1 MKARLAYWGLRVGV
15 GLVGLLPNSAA
26 VWLGSFA
33 GRMWY
38 SVDSE
43 RRRMATRH
51 MERVLGS
58 ESDFARASE
67 SVMKSY
73 GRYFAEAL
81 WVRAKRVPEILERTS
96 VEGLEMV
103 LAAKDQGNGMVFAV
117 PHVGNWEVAAPV
129 AVKEGIPVVAVAE
142 DLPNKQITNWFTSM
156 RNDFGIE
163 IVLATGRIEVMR
175 QLEAAIADNKAVALL
190 SDRDLNGKGVDVEFF
205 GEHTTLPAGP
215 AALAVKTGAPLFP
228 VAAYFDGNGHHVVVR
243 PPIKAPEGK
252 RSDQVKKMTQMM
264 AGELESLI
272 LAAPDQWH
280 LVVPNW
286 PSDRE

>member
-1 MKARLAYWGLRVGV
+1 MAYWGMRVV
-15 GLVGLLPNSAA
+15 AGLLGLLPHSAA
-26 VWLGSFA
+26 IWLGSLV
-33 GRMWY
+33 GRLWY
-38 SVDSE
+38 SLDGG

-58 ESDFARASE
+58 GTDVAGASE

-81 WVRAKRVPEILERTS
+81 WVRAQRIPGLMEKTS
-96 VEGLEMV
+96 VEGLQLV
-103 LAAKDQGNGMVFAV
+103 VAAKDEGNGMIFSV
-117 PHVGNWEVAAPV
+117 PHLGNWEVAAPV
-129 AVKEGIPVVAVAE
+129 AAKVGIPVVAVAE
-142 DLPNKQITNWFTSM
+142 DLPNRRITDWFTSM
-156 RNDFGIE
+156 RNDMGIE

-190 SDRDLNGKGVDVEFF
+190 ADRDLNGKGVEVEFF
-205 GEHTTLPAGP
+205 GENTTMPAGP

-228 VAAYFDGNGHHVVVR
+228 VAAYFDGDGHHVVVR
-243 PPIKAPEGK
+243 PAIEVPEGK
-252 RSDQVKKMTQMM
+252 RSDQVKKMTQSM
-264 AGELESLI
+264 AGEFENLI

>member
-1 MKARLAYWGLRVGV
+1 MRAWLAYWGLRVGA
-15 GLVGLLPNSAA
+15 GLVGLLPHSA
-26 VWLGSFA
+26 VIWLGSLV
-33 GRMWY
+33 GRVWY
-38 SVDSE
+38 LLDGG

-58 ESDFARASE
+58 GSDVAGASE

-81 WVRAKRVPEILERTS
+81 WVRAQRIPGLMEKTS
-96 VEGLEMV
+96 VEGLDLV
-103 LAAKDQGNGMVFAV
+103 VAARDEGNGMVFSV
-117 PHVGNWEVAAPV
+117 PHLGNWEVAAPV
-129 AVKEGIPVVAVAE
+129 AAKVGIPVVAVAE
-142 DLPNKQITNWFTSM
+142 DLPNSRITDWFTSM
-156 RNDFGIE
+156 RNDIGIE
-163 IVLATGRIEVMR
+163 IVLATGRVEVMR

-190 SDRDLNGKGVDVEFF
+190 ADRDLNGKGVEVEFF
-205 GEHTTLPAGP
+205 GENTTMPAGP

-228 VAAYFDGNGHHVVVR
+228 VAAYFDGDGHRVVVR
-243 PPIKAPEGK
+243 PAIEVPEGK
-252 RSDQVKKMTQMM
+252 RSDQVKKMTQSM
-264 AGELESLI
+264 AGEFENLI

>member
-1 MKARLAYWGLRVGV
+1 MRSWLAYWGLRVGA
-15 GLVGLLPNSAA
+15 GLLGLLPHSAA
-26 VWLGSFA
+26 IWLGSLV
-33 GRMWY
+33 GRLWY
-38 SVDSE
+38 SFDGG

-58 ESDFARASE
+58 GSDVAGASE

-81 WVRAKRVPEILERTS
+81 WVRAQRIPGLMEKTS
-96 VEGLEMV
+96 VEGLDLV
-103 LAAKDQGNGMVFAV
+103 VAARDEGNGMVFSV
-117 PHVGNWEVAAPV
+117 PHMGNWEVAAPV
-129 AVKEGIPVVAVAE
+129 AAKVGIPVVAVAE
-142 DLPNKQITNWFTSM
+142 DLPNSRITDWFTSM
-156 RNDFGIE
+156 RNDIGIE
-163 IVLATGRIEVMR
+163 IVLATGRVEVMR

-190 SDRDLNGKGVDVEFF
+190 ADRDLNGKGVEVEFF
-205 GEHTTLPAGP
+205 GENTTMPAGP

-228 VAAYFDGNGHHVVVR
+228 VAAYFDGDGHHVVVR
-243 PPIKAPEGK
+243 PAIEVPEGK
-252 RSDQVKKMTQMM
+252 RSDQVKKMTQSM
-264 AGELESLI
+264 AGEFENLI

>member
-1 MKARLAYWGLRVGV
+1 MRAWLAYWGLRVGA
-15 GLVGLLPNSAA
+15 GLVGLLPHSA
-26 VWLGSFA
+26 VIWLGSLV
-33 GRMWY
+33 GRVWY
-38 SVDSE
+38 SLDGG

-58 ESDFARASE
+58 GSDVAGASE

-81 WVRAKRVPEILERTS
+81 WVRAQRIPGLMEKTS
-96 VEGLEMV
+96 VEGLDLV
-103 LAAKDQGNGMVFAV
+103 VAARDEGNGMVFSV
-117 PHVGNWEVAAPV
+117 PHLGNWEVAAPV
-129 AVKEGIPVVAVAE
+129 AAKVGIPVVAVAE
-142 DLPNKQITNWFTSM
+142 DLPNSRITDWFTSM
-156 RNDFGIE
+156 RNDIGIE
-163 IVLATGRIEVMR
+163 IVLATGRVEVMR

-190 SDRDLNGKGVDVEFF
+190 ADRDLNRKGVEVEFF
-205 GEHTTLPAGP
+205 GEKTTMPAGP

-228 VAAYFDGNGHHVVVR
+228 VAAYFDGDGHRVVVR
-243 PPIKAPEGK
+243 PAIEVPEGK
-252 RSDQVKKMTQMM
+252 RSDQVKKMTQSM
-264 AGELESLI
+264 AGEFENLI

>member
-1 MKARLAYWGLRVGV
+1 MRARLAYWGLRVGA
-15 GLVGLLPNSAA
+15 GLVGLLPHSA
-26 VWLGSFA
+26 VIWLGSLV
-33 GRMWY
+33 GSVWY
-38 SVDSE
+38 SVDGG

-58 ESDFARASE
+58 GSDVAGASE

-81 WVRAKRVPEILERTS
+81 WVRAQRIPRLMEKTS
-96 VEGLEMV
+96 VEGLDLV
-103 LAAKDQGNGMVFAV
+103 VAARDEGNGMVFSV
-117 PHVGNWEVAAPV
+117 PHLGNWEVAAPV
-129 AVKEGIPVVAVAE
+129 AAKVGIPVVAVAE
-142 DLPNKQITNWFTSM
+142 DLPNSRITEWFTSM
-156 RNDFGIE
+156 RNDIGIE
-163 IVLATGRIEVMR
+163 IVLATGRVEVMR

-190 SDRDLNGKGVDVEFF
+190 ADRDLNGKGVEVEFF
-205 GEHTTLPAGP
+205 GENTTMPAGP

-228 VAAYFDGNGHHVVVR
+228 VAAYFDGDGHRVVVR
-243 PPIKAPEGK
+243 PAIEVPEGK
-252 RSDQVKKMTQMM
+252 RSDQVKKMTQSM
-264 AGELESLI
+264 AGEFENLI

>member
-1 MKARLAYWGLRVGV
+1 MRAWLAYWGLRVGA
-15 GLVGLLPNSAA
+15 GLVGLLPHSA
-26 VWLGSFA
+26 VIWLGSLV
-33 GRMWY
+33 GRVWY
-38 SVDSE
+38 SLDGG

-58 ESDFARASE
+58 GSDVAGASE

-81 WVRAKRVPEILERTS
+81 WVRAQRIPRLMEKTS
-96 VEGLEMV
+96 VEGLDLV
-103 LAAKDQGNGMVFAV
+103 VAARDEGNGMVFSV
-117 PHVGNWEVAAPV
+117 PHMGNWEVAAPV
-129 AVKEGIPVVAVAE
+129 AAKVGIPVVAVAE
-142 DLPNKQITNWFTSM
+142 DLPNSRITDWFTSM
-156 RNDFGIE
+156 RNDIGIE
-163 IVLATGRIEVMR
+163 IVLATGRVEVMR

-190 SDRDLNGKGVDVEFF
+190 ADRDLNGKGVEVEFF
-205 GEHTTLPAGP
+205 GENTTMPAGP

-228 VAAYFDGNGHHVVVR
+228 VAAYFDGDGHHVVVR
-243 PPIKAPEGK
+243 PAIEVPEGK
-252 RSDQVKKMTQMM
+252 RSDQVKRMTQSM
-264 AGELESLI
+264 AEEFENLI

>member
-1 MKARLAYWGLRVGV
+1 MRAWLAYWGLRVGA
-15 GLVGLLPNSAA
+15 GLVGLLPHSA
-26 VWLGSFA
+26 VIWLGSLF
-33 GRMWY
+33 GRVWY
-38 SVDSE
+38 SLDGG

-58 ESDFARASE
+58 GSDVAGASE

-81 WVRAKRVPEILERTS
+81 WVRAQRIPGLMEKTS
-96 VEGLEMV
+96 VEGLDLV
-103 LAAKDQGNGMVFAV
+103 VAARDEDNGMVFSV
-117 PHVGNWEVAAPV
+117 PHLGNWEVAAPV
-129 AVKEGIPVVAVAE
+129 AAKVGIPVVAVAE
-142 DLPNKQITNWFTSM
+142 DLPNSRITDWFTSM
-156 RNDFGIE
+156 RNDIGIE
-163 IVLATGRIEVMR
+163 IVLATGRVEVMR

-190 SDRDLNGKGVDVEFF
+190 ADRDLNGKGVEVEFF
-205 GEHTTLPAGP
+205 GESTTMPAGP

-228 VAAYFDGNGHHVVVR
+228 VAAYFDGDGHRVVVR
-243 PPIKAPEGK
+243 PAIEVPEGK
-252 RSDQVKKMTQMM
+252 RSDQVKKMTQSM
-264 AGELESLI
+264 AGEFENLI

>member
-1 MKARLAYWGLRVGV
+1 M
-15 GLVGLLPNSAA
+15 GLLPHSAA
-26 VWLGSFA
+26 IWLGSLV
-33 GRMWY
+33 GRVWY
-38 SVDSE
+38 SLDGG

-58 ESDFARASE
+58 GTDVAGASE

-81 WVRAKRVPEILERTS
+81 WVRAQRIPGLIEKTS
-96 VEGLEMV
+96 VEGLDLV
-103 LAAKDQGNGMVFAV
+103 VAAKDEGNGMVYSV
-117 PHVGNWEVAAPV
+117 PHLGNWEVAAPV
-129 AVKEGIPVVAVAE
+129 SAKVGVPVVAVAE
-142 DLPNKQITNWFTSM
+142 DLPNKRITDWFTSM
-156 RNDFGIE
+156 RNDMGIE

-190 SDRDLNGKGVDVEFF
+190 ADRDLNGKGVEVEFF
-205 GEHTTLPAGP
+205 GENTTMPAGP

-228 VAAYFDGNGHHVVVR
+228 VAAYFDGDGHHVVVR
-243 PPIKAPEGK
+243 PAIEVPEGK
-252 RSDQVKKMTQMM
+252 RSDQVKKMTQSM
-264 AGELESLI
+264 AEEFENLI
-272 LAAPDQWH
+272 RAAPDQWH

>member
-1 MKARLAYWGLRVGV
+1 MRAWLAYWGLRVGA
-15 GLVGLLPNSAA
+15 GLVGLLPHSA
-26 VWLGSFA
+26 VIWLGSLF
-33 GRMWY
+33 GRVWY
-38 SVDSE
+38 SLDGG

-58 ESDFARASE
+58 GSDVAGASE

-81 WVRAKRVPEILERTS
+81 WVRAQRIPGLMEKTS
-96 VEGLEMV
+96 VEGLDLV
-103 LAAKDQGNGMVFAV
+103 VAARDEGNGMVFSV
-117 PHVGNWEVAAPV
+117 PHLGNWEVAAPV
-129 AVKEGIPVVAVAE
+129 AAKVGIPVVAVAE
-142 DLPNKQITNWFTSM
+142 DLPNSRITDWFTSM
-156 RNDFGIE
+156 RNDIGIE
-163 IVLATGRIEVMR
+163 IVLATGRVEVMR

-190 SDRDLNGKGVDVEFF
+190 ADRDLNGKGVEVEFF
-205 GEHTTLPAGP
+205 GENTTMPAGP

-228 VAAYFDGNGHHVVVR
+228 VAAYFDGDGHRVVVR
-243 PPIKAPEGK
+243 PAIEVPEGK
-252 RSDQVKKMTQMM
+252 RSDQVKKMTQSM
-264 AGELESLI
+264 AGEFENLI

>member
-1 MKARLAYWGLRVGV
+1 MRARLAYWGLRVGA
-15 GLVGLLPNSAA
+15 GLVGLLPHSA
-26 VWLGSFA
+26 VIWLGSLV
-33 GRMWY
+33 GRVWY
-38 SVDSE
+38 SLDGG

-58 ESDFARASE
+58 GSDVAGASE

-81 WVRAKRVPEILERTS
+81 WVRAQRIPRLMEKTS
-96 VEGLEMV
+96 VEGLDLV
-103 LAAKDQGNGMVFAV
+103 VAARDEGNGMVFSV
-117 PHVGNWEVAAPV
+117 PHMGNWEVAAPV
-129 AVKEGIPVVAVAE
+129 AAKVGIPVVAVAE
-142 DLPNKQITNWFTSM
+142 DLPNSRITEWFTSM
-156 RNDFGIE
+156 RNDIGIE
-163 IVLATGRIEVMR
+163 IVLATGRVEVMR

-190 SDRDLNGKGVDVEFF
+190 ADRDLNGKGVEVEFF
-205 GEHTTLPAGP
+205 GENTTMPAGP

-228 VAAYFDGNGHHVVVR
+228 VAAYFDGDGHHVVVR
-243 PPIKAPEGK
+243 PAIEVPEGK
-252 RSDQVKKMTQMM
+252 RSDQVKKMTQSM
-264 AGELESLI
+264 AGEFENLI

>member
-1 MKARLAYWGLRVGV
+1 MRARLAYWGLRVGA
-15 GLVGLLPNSAA
+15 GLVGLLPHSA
-26 VWLGSFA
+26 VIWLGSLV
-33 GRMWY
+33 GRVWY
-38 SVDSE
+38 SLDGG

-58 ESDFARASE
+58 GSDVAGASE

-81 WVRAKRVPEILERTS
+81 WVRAQRIPRLMEKTS
-96 VEGLEMV
+96 VEGLDLV
-103 LAAKDQGNGMVFAV
+103 VAARDEGNGMVFSV
-117 PHVGNWEVAAPV
+117 PHMGNWEVAAPV
-129 AVKEGIPVVAVAE
+129 AAKVGIPVVAVAE
-142 DLPNKQITNWFTSM
+142 DLPNSRITDWFTSM
-156 RNDFGIE
+156 RNDIGIE
-163 IVLATGRIEVMR
+163 IVLATGRVEVMR

-190 SDRDLNGKGVDVEFF
+190 ADRDLNGKGVEVEFF
-205 GEHTTLPAGP
+205 GENTTMPAGP

-228 VAAYFDGNGHHVVVR
+228 VAAYFDGDGHRVVVR
-243 PPIKAPEGK
+243 PAIEVPEGK
-252 RSDQVKKMTQMM
+252 RSDQVKKMTQSM
-264 AGELESLI
+264 AGEFENLI

>member
-1 MKARLAYWGLRVGV
+1 MRAWLAYWGLRVGA
-15 GLVGLLPNSAA
+15 GLVGLLPHSA
-26 VWLGSFA
+26 VIWLGSLF
-33 GRMWY
+33 GRVWY
-38 SVDSE
+38 SLDGG

-58 ESDFARASE
+58 GSDVAGASE

-81 WVRAKRVPEILERTS
+81 WVRAQRIPGLMEKTS
-96 VEGLEMV
+96 VEGLDLV
-103 LAAKDQGNGMVFAV
+103 VAARDEGNGMVFSV
-117 PHVGNWEVAAPV
+117 PHLGNWEVAAPV
-129 AVKEGIPVVAVAE
+129 AAKVGIPVVAVAE
-142 DLPNKQITNWFTSM
+142 DLPNSRITDWFTSM
-156 RNDFGIE
+156 RNDIGIE
-163 IVLATGRIEVMR
+163 IVLATGRVEVMR

-190 SDRDLNGKGVDVEFF
+190 ADRDLNGKGVEVEFF
-205 GEHTTLPAGP
+205 GESTTMPAGP

-228 VAAYFDGNGHHVVVR
+228 VAAYFDGDGHRVVVR
-243 PPIKAPEGK
+243 PAIEVPEGK
-252 RSDQVKKMTQMM
+252 RSDQVKKMTQSM
-264 AGELESLI
+264 AGEFENLI

>member
-1 MKARLAYWGLRVGV
+1 MKAWLAYWGLRVGV
-15 GLVGLLPNSAA
+15 GLVGLLPHSAA
-26 VWLGSFA
+26 IWLGSFA
-33 GRMWY
+33 GRVWH
-38 SVDSE
+38 SVDSR
-43 RRRMATRH
+43 RRRMARRH

-58 ESDFARASE
+58 ETDVARASE

-81 WVRAKRVPEILERTS
+81 WVRAPRIPGILEKTS
-96 VEGLEMV
+96 VEGLDLV
-103 LAAKDQGNGMVFAV
+103 VAAKDEGNGMVFSV

-129 AVKEGIPVVAVAE
+129 ALKVGIPVVAVAE
-142 DLPNKQITNWFTSM
+142 DLPNKRITNWFTSM

-190 SDRDLNGKGVDVEFF
+190 ADRDLNGKGVEVEFF
-205 GEHTTLPAGP
+205 GENTTLPAGP

-228 VAAYFDGNGHHVVVR
+228 VAVYFDGDGHRAVVR
-243 PPIKAPEGK
+243 PAIEVPEGK
-252 RSDQVKKMTQMM
+252 RSDRVKKMTQSM
-264 AGELESLI
+264 AREFEHLI

-286 PSDRE
+286 PSDKE

>member
-1 MKARLAYWGLRVGV
+1 VRARLAYWGLRVGA
-15 GLVGLLPNSAA
+15 GLVGLLPHSA
-26 VWLGSFA
+26 VIWLGSLV
-33 GRMWY
+33 GRVWY
-38 SVDSE
+38 SLDGG

-58 ESDFARASE
+58 GSDVAGASE

-81 WVRAKRVPEILERTS
+81 WVRAQRIPGLMEKTS
-96 VEGLEMV
+96 VEGLDLV
-103 LAAKDQGNGMVFAV
+103 VAARDEGNGMVFSV
-117 PHVGNWEVAAPV
+117 PHLGNWEVAAPV
-129 AVKEGIPVVAVAE
+129 AAKVGIPVVAVAE
-142 DLPNKQITNWFTSM
+142 DLPNSRITDWFTSM
-156 RNDFGIE
+156 RNDIGIE
-163 IVLATGRIEVMR
+163 IVLATGRVEVMR

-190 SDRDLNGKGVDVEFF
+190 ADRDLNGKGVEVEFF
-205 GEHTTLPAGP
+205 GENTTMPAGP

-228 VAAYFDGNGHHVVVR
+228 VAAYFDGDGHRVVVR
-243 PPIKAPEGK
+243 PAIEVPEGK
-252 RSDQVKKMTQMM
+252 RSDQVKKMTQSM
-264 AGELESLI
+264 AGEFENLI

>member
-1 MKARLAYWGLRVGV
+1 MRAWLAYWGLRVGA
-15 GLVGLLPNSAA
+15 GLVGLLPHSA
-26 VWLGSFA
+26 VIWLGSLV
-33 GRMWY
+33 GRVWY
-38 SVDSE
+38 SLDGG

-58 ESDFARASE
+58 GSDVAGASE

-81 WVRAKRVPEILERTS
+81 WVRAQRIPGLMEKTS
-96 VEGLEMV
+96 VEGLDLV
-103 LAAKDQGNGMVFAV
+103 VAARDEGNGMVFSV
-117 PHVGNWEVAAPV
+117 PHLGNWEVAAPV
-129 AVKEGIPVVAVAE
+129 AAKVGIPVVAVAE
-142 DLPNKQITNWFTSM
+142 DLPNSRITDWFTSM
-156 RNDFGIE
+156 RNDIGIE
-163 IVLATGRIEVMR
+163 IVLATGRVEVMR

-190 SDRDLNGKGVDVEFF
+190 ADRDLNGKGVEVEFF
-205 GEHTTLPAGP
+205 GENTTMPAGP

-228 VAAYFDGNGHHVVVR
+228 VAAYFDGDGHHVVVR
-243 PPIKAPEGK
+243 PAIEVPEGK
-252 RSDQVKKMTQMM
+252 RSDQVKKMTQSM
-264 AGELESLI
+264 AGEFENLI

>member
-1 MKARLAYWGLRVGV
+1 MRSWLAYWGLRVGA
-15 GLVGLLPNSAA
+15 GLLGLLPHSAA
-26 VWLGSFA
+26 IWLGSLV
-33 GRMWY
+33 GRLWY
-38 SVDSE
+38 SFDGG

-58 ESDFARASE
+58 GTDVAGASE

-81 WVRAKRVPEILERTS
+81 WVRAQRIPGLMEKTS
-96 VEGLEMV
+96 VEGLDLV
-103 LAAKDQGNGMVFAV
+103 VAAKDEGKGMVYSV
-117 PHVGNWEVAAPV
+117 PHLGNWEVAAPV
-129 AVKEGIPVVAVAE
+129 SMKVGIPVVAVAE
-142 DLPNKQITNWFTSM
+142 DLPNKRITDWFTSM

-175 QLEAAIADNKAVALL
+175 QLETAIADNKAVALL
-190 SDRDLNGKGVDVEFF
+190 ADRDLNGKGVEVEFF
-205 GEHTTLPAGP
+205 GENTTLPAGP

-228 VAAYFDGNGHHVVVR
+228 VAAYFDGDGHRVVVR
-243 PPIKAPEGK
+243 PAIEVPEGK
-252 RSDQVKKMTQMM
+252 RSDQVKKMTQSM
-264 AGELESLI
+264 AGEFENLI

>member
-15 GLVGLLPNSAA
+15 GLVGLFPHSVA

-38 SVDSE
+38 SADSG
-43 RRRMATRH
+43 RRQMATRH
-51 MERVLGS
+51 MERVLGGKT
-58 ESDFARASE
+58 DVARASE

-81 WVRAKRVPEILERTS
+81 WVRAQRVPGILEKTS
-96 VEGLEMV
+96 VEGLDMV
-103 LAAKDQGNGMVFAV
+103 LAAKDEGNGMVFSV

-129 AVKEGIPVVAVAE
+129 AVREGIPVVAVAE
-142 DLPNKQITNWFTSM
+142 NLPNKRITDWFTAM

-190 SDRDLNGKGVDVEFF
+190 SDRDLNGKGVEVEFF
-205 GEHTTLPAGP
+205 GEKTTLPAGP

-228 VAAYFDGNGHHVVVR
+228 VAVYFDGDGHRVVVR
-243 PPIKAPEGK
+243 PAIEVPEGK
-252 RSDQVKKMTQMM
+252 RSDQVKKMTQSM
-264 AGELESLI
+264 AAELEFLI
-272 LAAPDQWH
+272 REAPDQWH

-286 PSDRE
+286 PSDKE

>member
-1 MKARLAYWGLRVGV
+1 MRARLAYWGLRVGA
-15 GLVGLLPNSAA
+15 GLVGLLPHSA
-26 VWLGSFA
+26 VIWLGSLV
-33 GRMWY
+33 GRVWY
-38 SVDSE
+38 SLDGG

-58 ESDFARASE
+58 GSDVAGASE

-81 WVRAKRVPEILERTS
+81 WVRAQRIPGLMEKTS
-96 VEGLEMV
+96 VEGLDLV
-103 LAAKDQGNGMVFAV
+103 VAARDEGNGMVFSV
-117 PHVGNWEVAAPV
+117 PHLGNWEVAAPV
-129 AVKEGIPVVAVAE
+129 AAKVGIPVVAVAE
-142 DLPNKQITNWFTSM
+142 DLPNSRITDWFTSM
-156 RNDFGIE
+156 RNDIGIE
-163 IVLATGRIEVMR
+163 IVLATGRVEVMR

-190 SDRDLNGKGVDVEFF
+190 ADRDLNGKGVEVEFF
-205 GEHTTLPAGP
+205 GENTTMPAGP

-228 VAAYFDGNGHHVVVR
+228 VAAYFDGDGHRVVVR
-243 PPIKAPEGK
+243 PAIEVPEGK
-252 RSDQVKKMTQMM
+252 RSDQVKKMTQSM
-264 AGELESLI
+264 AGEFENLI